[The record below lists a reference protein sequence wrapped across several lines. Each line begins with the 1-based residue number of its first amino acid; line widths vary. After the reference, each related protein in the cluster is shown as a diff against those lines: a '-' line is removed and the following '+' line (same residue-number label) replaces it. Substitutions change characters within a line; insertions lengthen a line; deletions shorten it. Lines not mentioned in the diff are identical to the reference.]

1 MSVGLLPRKNP
12 PGFGAASLFV
22 LPALLAVALF
32 TLYPLLEVVRLA
44 FYRWDG
50 YGTQTF
56 IGLGNIRF
64 LASNDVTR
72 IAFEHSLL
80 WLLAAAVIP
89 TAAGLALALLTRRAG
104 AGSIW
109 LGVIF
114 FPVLMPPTAVAAI
127 WLLVLS
133 PTSGPVNQL
142 LGDAGLHQFSTAPLG
157 DPRQALTALFV
168 AWVWST
174 VGVGMLLFWS
184 GLRGI
189 GVEFYQM
196 AKVEGAGSWWRM
208 VHVTLPALRRVAAV
222 VALVNVVLAGQV
234 FDLIYVTTGGGPGY
248 ATLILPL
255 DMYARAFGGKTG
267 QGSAVA
273 LAQILLIAIMV
284 ALILSLS
291 RDHEPFGTGEPPASR
306 RPSISTTSTAAVA
319 AFLSLL
325 PLLWLLRALALPGR
339 ALALGNASPTMSA
352 VSDNVRS
359 AWDAGMSSALPRSLL
374 LAVAVVAGTLT
385 IAVPAAYSLSSLIR
399 KGSLRV
405 IVLAVLTLC
414 LIQPAPVLV
423 IPLFSLLRNL
433 NLLDNP
439 LGIVLPEIARAIP
452 FAILAIWAGISGLAR
467 EQLLAAR
474 ADGAT
479 SWQSMWLVVL
489 PLAAPAV
496 WVAAAWAFLT
506 SWNEYLLPTVV
517 SQDGS
522 LATVPTTLGSFA
534 GAYDTQFGVLAA
546 GTAIALAPIMLLY
559 LVVSAPAGRAAIAL
573 RGRLR

>member
-1 MSVGLLPRKNP
+1 
-12 PGFGAASLFV
+12 
-22 LPALLAVALF
+22 
-32 TLYPLLEVVRLA
+32 
-44 FYRWDG
+44 
-50 YGTQTF
+50 
-56 IGLGNIRF
+56 
-64 LASNDVTR
+64 
-72 IAFEHSLL
+72 
-80 WLLAAAVIP
+80 
-89 TAAGLALALLTRRAG
+89 
-104 AGSIW
+104 
-109 LGVIF
+109 
-114 FPVLMPPTAVAAI
+114 
-127 WLLVLS
+127 
-133 PTSGPVNQL
+133 
-142 LGDAGLHQFSTAPLG
+142 
-157 DPRQALTALFV
+157 
-168 AWVWST
+168 
-174 VGVGMLLFWS
+174 
-184 GLRGI
+184 
-189 GVEFYQM
+189 
-196 AKVEGAGSWWRM
+196 
-208 VHVTLPALRRVAAV
+208 
-222 VALVNVVLAGQV
+222 
-234 FDLIYVTTGGGPGY
+234 
-248 ATLILPL
+248 
-255 DMYARAFGGKTG
+255 
-267 QGSAVA
+267 
-273 LAQILLIAIMV
+273 
-284 ALILSLS
+284 
-291 RDHEPFGTGEPPASR
+291 
-306 RPSISTTSTAAVA
+306 
-319 AFLSLL
+319 
-325 PLLWLLRALALPGR
+325 
-339 ALALGNASPTMSA
+339 MSA

-546 GTAIALAPIMLLY
+546 GTALALAPIMLLY

>member
-1 MSVGLLPRKNP
+1 
-12 PGFGAASLFV
+12 
-22 LPALLAVALF
+22 
-32 TLYPLLEVVRLA
+32 
-44 FYRWDG
+44 
-50 YGTQTF
+50 
-56 IGLGNIRF
+56 
-64 LASNDVTR
+64 
-72 IAFEHSLL
+72 
-80 WLLAAAVIP
+80 
-89 TAAGLALALLTRRAG
+89 
-104 AGSIW
+104 
-109 LGVIF
+109 
-114 FPVLMPPTAVAAI
+114 MPPTAVAAI

-291 RDHEPFGTGEPPASR
+291 RGHEPFGTGEPPASR
-306 RPSISTTSTAAVA
+306 RPSVSSTSTAAVA

-359 AWDAGMSSALPRSLL
+359 AWDTGMSSALPRSLL

-385 IAVPAAYSLSSLIR
+385 LAVPAAYSLSSLIR

-452 FAILAIWAGISGLAR
+452 FAILAIWAGITGLAR
-467 EQLLAAR
+467 EPLLAAR

-479 SWQSMWLVVL
+479 SWQSMWLVAL

-546 GTAIALAPIMLLY
+546 GTALALAPIMLLY